1 MVPIAG
7 QAAPLVARV
16 DDADHL
22 PRVGQCDDAF
32 LDVVAG
38 PFGACGAGGGDGGGR
53 GRRLGRA
60 PASREREEEYRCEQE
75 HGYGERADAGGREWF
90 AFSHFEC
97 FLPCLVASVFHAR
110 MASLRSSWRVRM
122 RMPWR
127 SQEHAHICR
136 MADVFRLMAW
146 PIRSKLMFR
155 LPQVGHG
162 TGLCH
167 LRGRVSFG
175 WPIVFHSFP

>member
-1 MVPIAG
+1 M
-7 QAAPLVARV
+7 QSTCLVSVRV
-16 DDADHL
+16 TTHSLKSSYMSEHRQSMDLTA
-22 PRVGQCDDAF
+22 CA
-32 LDVVAG
+32 VVEG
-38 PFGACGAGGGDGGGR
+38 LR
-53 GRRLGRA
+53 RA
-60 PASREREEEYRCEQE
+60 PASREREEEYRREQE
-75 HGYGERADAGGREWF
+75 HDDGGQADAGEREWF

-136 MADVFRLMAW
+136 MADVFRLTAQA
-146 PIRSKLMFR
+146 IRSKLMFR

-175 WPIVFHSFP
+175 WPIVFQSFP